1 MEEADW
7 AINEFGA
14 VELGDTRRTDRL
26 AQRPAASLPAACDD
40 LAMLKGAY
48 RLLENPAVPLVR
60 AVQDTAELD
69 YTRHPGTTG
78 LGPIGN
84 GYGRGLLV
92 HTTLAITPDRLPLG
106 LLAQQDWARGL
117 AWR

>member
-26 AQRPAASLPAACDD
+26 AQRPAASL
-40 LAMLKGAY
+40 
-48 RLLENPAVPLVR
+48 
-60 AVQDTAELD
+60 
-69 YTRHPGTTG
+69 
-78 LGPIGN
+78 
-84 GYGRGLLV
+84 YGRGLLV